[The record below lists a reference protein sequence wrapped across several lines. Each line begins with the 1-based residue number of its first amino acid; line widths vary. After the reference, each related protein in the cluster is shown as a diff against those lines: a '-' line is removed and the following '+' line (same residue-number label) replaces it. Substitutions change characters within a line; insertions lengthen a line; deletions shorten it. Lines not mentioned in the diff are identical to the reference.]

1 VTFKCGGCL
10 EEFCYKHLGD
20 HQQELNKQFDE
31 IEVNRDLFR
40 QSLTEH
46 LEQLN
51 HQILIQQIDQW
62 EQNSI
67 EIIQQTAEE
76 ARQVFNEHMNE
87 YFHEME
93 IKLNKLTDQLRQ
105 TRQENDFNEIHLQ
118 QFQQELNRLTKELT
132 ESSNISIQEDST
144 TFISR
149 LSINVSG
156 KDITQKSLNK
166 LSFRD
171 KS

>member
-1 VTFKCGGCL
+1 
-10 EEFCYKHLGD
+10 
-20 HQQELNKQFDE
+20 
-31 IEVNRDLFR
+31 
-40 QSLTEH
+40 
-46 LEQLN
+46 
-51 HQILIQQIDQW
+51 
-62 EQNSI
+62 
-67 EIIQQTAEE
+67 
-76 ARQVFNEHMNE
+76 MNE

-132 ESSNISIQEDST
+132 ESSNISIEEDST

-149 LSINVSG
+149 ISINVSG